1 MAGSFI
7 TSFLVVLDGAL
18 AWALAALLLRGAGA
32 RRLVLPYAAS
42 LAGGL
47 SLGAALLFAARAR
60 GLALGEVAPQ
70 LLRVLHLHGFALL
83 AGALAARNLT
93 SARLAGAPRLRGL
106 AEAALLASGLLFLLP
121 QGTLLASALRDDVV
135 LLGAAWPVLL
145 SAAAG
150 IALAAALGAL
160 LAWAWGRAGLGRA
173 VTPSSFLALLFA
185 LALAGIGPTALGAHT
200 LPAALSGAI
209 GRALHDGVHL
219 AFVTFQVPDHPFLR
233 LGAYQAILFAFE
245 PSTHA
250 LAAIVGL
257 GLPLVLALAAFL
269 RRPAPAVAPDTRPP
283 ERRRARAAFL
293 RESRLG
299 GTAFVLAAIV
309 LVAAIHAE
317 GARADALYDPL
328 PEPAV
333 DDGAG
338 QVIVPLA
345 SPLGGGDDR
354 MRKFVYTADGRAVT
368 FFVVRRGDGVL
379 TAALDLCDICQ
390 PKGYAQLGR
399 DYVFCKYCKTP
410 IPVGTV
416 GQPGGCNPIPIP
428 AAQVKGSLLVI
439 PRDALVAT
447 WEKGMADKR

>member
-1 MAGSFI
+1 MPGSFEA
-7 TSFLVVLDGAL
+7 SFLTALDGAL
-18 AWALAALLLRGAGA
+18 AWTLAALLLRSAGA
-32 RRLVLPYAAS
+32 RRMVLPYAAS
-42 LAGGL
+42 LAAGL
-47 SLGAALLFAARAR
+47 ALGAAIFFAALAR
-60 GLALGEVAPQ
+60 GLALGEIAPQ
-70 LLRVLHLHGFALL
+70 VHRVVHLHGFALL
-83 AGALAARNLT
+83 AASLAVRSLP
-93 SARLAGAPRLRGL
+93 SARLLASPGLRGV
-106 AEAALLASGLLFLLP
+106 AEAALLATGLLWLLP
-121 QGTLLASALRDDVV
+121 QGTFLAAALRDDVV
-135 LLGAAWPVLL
+135 LRGAAWPILL

-150 IALAAALGAL
+150 IALAVALGVL
-160 LAWAWGRAGLGRA
+160 LAWTWERAGLARA

-185 LALAGIGPTALGAHT
+185 LALAGIGPTALGVHT

-233 LGAYQAILFAFE
+233 VGAYQAVLFAFE

-250 LAAIVGL
+250 LAAIAVL
-257 GLPLVLALAAFL
+257 GLPLVLALGAFL
-269 RRPAPAVAPDTRPP
+269 GRPAPAVAPEARPP
-283 ERRRARAAFL
+283 ERRLVRAAFL

-299 GTAFVLAAIV
+299 ATAFVLAALV
-309 LVAAIHAE
+309 LVAAIRAE

-390 PKGYAQLGR
+390 PKGYAQMGR

-428 AAQVKGSLLVI
+428 SAQVKGSLLVI
-439 PRDALVAT
+439 SRAELVAT
-447 WEKGMADKR
+447 WVKAMADKR

>member
-1 MAGSFI
+1 M
-7 TSFLVVLDGAL
+7 VL
-18 AWALAALLLRGAGA
+18 R
-32 RRLVLPYAAS
+32 
-42 LAGGL
+42 
-47 SLGAALLFAARAR
+47 
-60 GLALGEVAPQ
+60 
-70 LLRVLHLHGFALL
+70 
-83 AGALAARNLT
+83 
-93 SARLAGAPRLRGL
+93 
-106 AEAALLASGLLFLLP
+106 
-121 QGTLLASALRDDVV
+121 
-135 LLGAAWPVLL
+135 GAAWPILL

-150 IALAAALGAL
+150 IALAVALGAL
-160 LAWAWGRAGLGRA
+160 LAWVWERAGLARA

-233 LGAYQAILFAFE
+233 VGAYQAILFAFE

-250 LAAIVGL
+250 LAAIAVL

-269 RRPAPAVAPDTRPP
+269 RRPAPVVAPEARPP
-283 ERRRARAAFL
+283 ERRLVRAAFV

-299 GTAFVLAAIV
+299 ATAFVLSAIV
-309 LVAAIHAE
+309 LVAAIRAE

-345 SPLGGGDDR
+345 SPFGGDGDR
-354 MRKFVYTADGRAVT
+354 MRKFVYTTDGRAVT
-368 FFVVRRGDGVL
+368 FFVVRRGDGAL

-390 PKGYAQLGR
+390 PKGYAQMGR

-428 AAQVKGSLLVI
+428 GAQVKGSLLLI
-439 PRDALVAT
+439 SRAELVAA
-447 WEKGMADKR
+447 WEKGMAGKR